1 VTLENVRPAGVAV
14 RVAGVTAVPL
24 TAATKFGFDA
34 FDVMAMLPLKLP
46 ADEGV
51 SVTLNDALC
60 PGVNVKG
67 AVIPVKL
74 NPVPLTAAAEI
85 VALTPPV
92 FVTVSVCV

>member
-1 VTLENVRPAGVAV
+1 LPNVKLVGVAV

-24 TAATKFGFDA
+24 SAATKLGFDA
-34 FDVMAMLPLKLP
+34 FEVIDILPLKLP

-60 PGVNVKG
+60 PGVSVKG
-67 AVIPVKL
+67 VVMPDKL

-85 VALTPPV
+85 VALSPPV
-92 FVTVSVCV
+92 FIRVSVCV